1 MAITTFEACK
11 KRKRAPNIF
20 TIHSFATPA
29 SSMDGPFRDNIRL
42 FLQQCS
48 EKEDYIVE
56 NNPVWCTLFLSETNG
71 IVFPLYIVEQNVQ
84 QSSDPFCDLCRCVG
98 WSHHFVSKR
107 RYHLIIPE
115 NLKWSRPLNMD
126 SIEFDTHLL
135 HGVIHCNG
143 FGHLLS
149 INGTKDYSNYLCGEE
164 LMNLWDCLCSCL
176 RTQKISVHDLLMK
189 RGMDLRLLHA
199 VAYGCPWFG
208 DWGYKFC
215 HGSFGVTE
223 HMYNRAIQILRSLD
237 LDKII
242 HDYNSTSRGR
252 MIQQIINCYKH
263 ASETL
268 LVTISDLLR
277 FMLAFSPKPLSQRN
291 TTTALVKF
299 SSKTTPKQKNPH
311 GKNTNHEFDSFE
323 SFVAKSNSRW
333 NAKRLEYTAKIIVN
347 ILVEHARTNSGAS
360 VTRQELRDEAR
371 KHVGD
376 TGLIDFL
383 LKTIHKTVVED
394 RIVRRSI
401 NPITKLLEFY
411 LQDVQ
416 KAEFTE
422 TKTES
427 HSVTLTPETGR
438 DVYGD
443 MLKLYKNVLLG
454 YPESHPVSLATRT
467 ILNSKNFVKEWQ
479 FKGNREDNLLRLICR
494 IMPSY
499 DELVTE
505 FTRPLPPG
513 EVVVVRPRAAVGEM
527 KSAVQCALRDT
538 YCVMD
543 KFVVSDVKMR
553 KTEEDLDRVWSGA
566 GRSCDVEVEV
576 RGCGL
581 DLGTELRY
589 EGGAE
594 NLTVDC
600 VCGAKDDDGE
610 RMVACEICQ
619 VGQHTRCNS
628 INDHEAVPCV
638 FLCPTC
644 KAKVK
649 M

>member
-1 MAITTFEACK
+1 MAITTFESCK
-11 KRKRAPNIF
+11 RRKRTPKIF

-29 SSMDGPFRDNIRL
+29 SPMDGPFRDNIRL
-42 FLQQCS
+42 FLQECS

-56 NNPVWCTLFLSETNG
+56 NNLVWCTLFLSETNG
-71 IVFPLYIVEQNVQ
+71 VVFPLYIVEQNVQ

-149 INGTKDYSNYLCGEE
+149 INGTKDYSDYLCGEE

-189 RGMDLRLLHA
+189 RGMDHRLLHA
-199 VAYGCPWFG
+199 VAYGCSWFG

-242 HDYNSTSRGR
+242 HDYSKTSRGR
-252 MIQQIINCYKH
+252 MIQQIINCYMN
-263 ASETL
+263 ASETQL
-268 LVTISDLLR
+268 
-277 FMLAFSPKPLSQRN
+277 
-291 TTTALVKF
+291 
-299 SSKTTPKQKNPH
+299 KNPL
-311 GKNTNHEFDSFE
+311 GKNTNHEYDSFE

-333 NAKRLEYTAKIIVN
+333 NAQRLEYTAKIIVN

-427 HSVTLTPETGR
+427 HSVTPTPETGR

-479 FKGNREDNLLRLICR
+479 FKGSREDNLSRLICR
-494 IMPSY
+494 VMPSY
-499 DELVTE
+499 DELMTE
-505 FTRPLPPG
+505 LSRPLPPG
-513 EVVVVRPRAAVGEM
+513 ELVVVQPRATVGEM
-527 KSAVQCALRDT
+527 ISAVQCALRDT
-538 YCVMD
+538 YCIMD

-553 KTEEDLDRVWSGA
+553 KSEEDQDRVWSGEV
-566 GRSCDVEVEV
+566 RSCDVEVEV

-581 DLGTELRY
+581 DLSTELRY

-594 NLTVDC
+594 NWTVDC

-619 VGQHTRCNS
+619 VWQHTRCNS
-628 INDHEAVPCV
+628 IDDHEHVPCV
-638 FLCPTC
+638 FLCRTC
-644 KAKVK
+644 KAKLK
-649 M
+649 K

>member
-1 MAITTFEACK
+1 MAITTFESCK
-11 KRKRAPNIF
+11 KRKRNPKIF

-29 SSMDGPFRDNIRL
+29 SPMDGPFRENIRL

-56 NNPVWCTLFLSETNG
+56 NNLVWCTLFLSETNG
-71 IVFPLYIVEQNVQ
+71 VVFPLYIVEQNVQ

-115 NLKWSRPLNMD
+115 NLKWSRPLSMD
-126 SIEFDTHLL
+126 LIEFDTHLL

-189 RGMDLRLLHA
+189 RGMDHRLLHA
-199 VAYGCPWFG
+199 VAYGCSWFG

-242 HDYNSTSRGR
+242 HDYSNTSRGR
-252 MIQQIINCYKH
+252 MIQQIINCYMN
-263 ASETL
+263 ASETQL
-268 LVTISDLLR
+268 
-277 FMLAFSPKPLSQRN
+277 
-291 TTTALVKF
+291 
-299 SSKTTPKQKNPH
+299 KNPP
-311 GKNTNHEFDSFE
+311 GKNTNHEYDSFE

-333 NAKRLEYTAKIIVN
+333 NAQRLEYTAKIIVN

-422 TKTES
+422 AKTES
-427 HSVTLTPETGR
+427 HSVTPTPETGR

-454 YPESHPVSLATRT
+454 YPDSHPVSLATRT

-479 FKGNREDNLLRLICR
+479 FKGNREDNLSRLICR
-494 IMPSY
+494 VMPSY

-505 FTRPLPPG
+505 LSRPLPPG
-513 EVVVVRPRAAVGEM
+513 ELVVVRPRATVGEM
-527 KSAVQCALRDT
+527 ISAVQCALRDT
-538 YCVMD
+538 YCIMD

-553 KTEEDLDRVWSGA
+553 KSEEDEDRVWSGA
-566 GRSCDVEVEV
+566 ERSCDVEVEV

-594 NLTVDC
+594 NWTVDC
-600 VCGAKDDDGE
+600 VCRAKDDDGE

-619 VGQHTRCNS
+619 VWQHTRCNS
-628 INDHEAVPCV
+628 IDDHEPVPCV
-638 FLCPTC
+638 FLCRTC
-644 KAKVK
+644 EAKVK
-649 M
+649 K